1 MGDSIIHTKRRIG
14 NDFSQAVISDLGAAE
29 RILSLVRK
37 TAWPFN
43 LLVG

>member
-1 MGDSIIHTKRRIG
+1 
-14 NDFSQAVISDLGAAE
+14 VISDLGAAE
-29 RILSLVRK
+29 SILSLVRK